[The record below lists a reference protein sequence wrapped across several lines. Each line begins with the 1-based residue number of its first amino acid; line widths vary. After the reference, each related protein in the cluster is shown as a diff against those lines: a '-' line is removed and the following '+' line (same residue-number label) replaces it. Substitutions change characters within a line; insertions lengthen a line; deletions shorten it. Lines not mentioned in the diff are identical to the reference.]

1 MCCLIKAQSQTA
13 MHVTSFVMLNSG
25 SMCDLFCNFLKVT
38 GFFAFVLNLC
48 LKDIIAATPSET
60 LRLNLLAIAHEI
72 CLSCFCV

>member
-25 SMCDLFCNFLKVT
+25 SMCDLFCNFPKVT
-38 GFFAFVLNLC
+38 VFFFAFVLNLC

-60 LRLNLLAIAHEI
+60 LRLNLLATAHEI
-72 CLSCFCV
+72 CLSC

>member
-13 MHVTSFVMLNSG
+13 MHVNSFVMLNSG
-25 SMCDLFCNFLKVT
+25 SMCDLFCNFPKVT
-38 GFFAFVLNLC
+38 VFFAFVLNLC